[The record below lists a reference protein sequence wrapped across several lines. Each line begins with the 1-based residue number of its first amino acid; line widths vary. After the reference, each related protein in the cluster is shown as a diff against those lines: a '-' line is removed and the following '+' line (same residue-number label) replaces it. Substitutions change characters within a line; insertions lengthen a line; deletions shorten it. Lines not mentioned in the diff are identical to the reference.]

1 MALFKSIY
9 FVSGL
14 AAIAGLL
21 FGYDTGI
28 ISGAILFIRKD
39 FDLSP
44 TQVGLVVSA
53 VLLGALIGSAFCSRI
68 TDRLG
73 RRGSLMIASG
83 LFVLASLGAAMA
95 QNAAD
100 LMFARLFLGIAIGIS
115 SLTAPLYLAEVAP
128 AKIRGFLVSLNQ
140 LAVTIGILSAYGVN
154 YLLSSEGSWRLMFML
169 GAVPGGILGL
179 ALFFLPE
186 SPRWMALRGQKESS
200 KAILDSLRTGEDTQ
214 TEMLEI
220 EQSITTEKGSFA
232 SLFTPAVKPALIISI
247 GLAFFQQVTG
257 INTIIYY
264 APTIFEH
271 AGFGTA
277 SHAILASICIGITNV
292 IFTLISLPLID
303 RVGRRPLL
311 IIGVTGM
318 FMSLAL
324 CGVAFG
330 MTDII
335 GMRWVALFCVLG
347 YIAFFAISLGP
358 IMWLMI
364 SEVFPLQQRG
374 LGTSL
379 AVCAQWGFN
388 MIVSS
393 TFPSLLHEAG
403 SRFTFWIYASMCLV
417 GLIFVIKKVP
427 ETKGKVLEEIRF

>member
-1 MALFKSIY
+1 MAFLNSVY
-9 FVSGL
+9 FISGL

-39 FDLSP
+39 FNLSP
-44 TQVGLVVSA
+44 GQVGMVVSA
-53 VLLGALIGSAFCSRI
+53 VLLGALLGSAFCSKI

-95 QNAAD
+95 QSAPD

-128 AKIRGFLVSLNQ
+128 AKVRGFLVSLNQ
-140 LAVTIGILSAYGVN
+140 LAVTIGILVAYAINYSLSA
-154 YLLSSEGSWRLMFML
+154 EGAWRLMFGL
-169 GAVPGGILGL
+169 GAIPGVVLGI
-179 ALFFLPE
+179 ALIFLPE
-186 SPRWMALRGQKESS
+186 SPRWMVLRGKREGA
-200 KAILDSLRTGEDTQ
+200 KAILDSLRAGENTQ
-214 TEMLEI
+214 AEMLEI
-220 EQSITTEKGSFA
+220 EQSINHEKTSFSA
-232 SLFTPAVKPALIISI
+232 LFTPAVKPALIIAM
-247 GLAFFQQVTG
+247 GLAFFQQATG

-264 APTIFEH
+264 APIIFEQ

-277 SHAILASICIGITNV
+277 SHAILASICIGVTNV

-311 IIGVTGM
+311 IIGITGM
-318 FMSLAL
+318 FVSLAL
-324 CGVAFG
+324 CGVVFG
-330 MTDII
+330 RHSI
-335 GMRWVALFCVLG
+335 ALFCILA

-393 TFPSLLHEAG
+393 TFPSLLHAVG
-403 SRFTFWIYASMCLV
+403 PSRTFWFYAGLCLI
-417 GLIFVIKKVP
+417 GLVFVIKKVP
-427 ETKGKVLEEIRF
+427 ETKGKALEEIRF